1 VVNKLKLRASVGR
14 TGNDKTGQERF
25 LYRPTFTTNA
35 GGFTQG
41 IGDTGGTNGIG
52 NGIVEGRFAAPYLA
66 WEIEDK
72 QNYGFDLGLFDN
84 RIDIIFDYF
93 RSERRDI
100 LLQRRTVPQLG
111 GLRQDPWQNF
121 GKVRNQ
127 GIDMSMNLNQQIGKL
142 KLSARG
148 TFTFTRNK
156 ILEYDELPQKYGYQ
170 AVTGTRVSEN
180 TLYIADRLYTEDD
193 FIVSTNANGL
203 KTYKLR
209 SELPRPTLGGLI
221 GPGDIKYVDVNG
233 DGVIDSYDQVRGVGN
248 PSTPEIIYGFGLNA
262 EYKGFYASIFFQ
274 GAGNTSVLLGG
285 ATSEGWYPFSWG
297 VDQSNY
303 RTFALD
309 RWTENNPSQ
318 DVIIPRLHKNN
329 ANNANNRVA
338 STWWLRNGSFLRL
351 KNIEFGYQLPKKF
364 MDKIGFEAAR
374 IYIMGYNLAV
384 WDDIKYFDPEAGNAN
399 AGLNYPLPRTF
410 TLGLDFTF

>member
-1 VVNKLKLRASVGR
+1 MDLVLTLSTKAS
-14 TGNDKTGQERF
+14 
-25 LYRPTFTTNA
+25 
-35 GGFTQG
+35 
-41 IGDTGGTNGIG
+41 
-52 NGIVEGRFAAPYLA
+52 
-66 WEIEDK
+66 
-72 QNYGFDLGLFDN
+72 
-84 RIDIIFDYF
+84 
-93 RSERRDI
+93 
-100 LLQRRTVPQLG
+100 
-111 GLRQDPWQNF
+111 
-121 GKVRNQ
+121 
-127 GIDMSMNLNQQIGKL
+127 M
-142 KLSARG
+142 
-148 TFTFTRNK
+148 
-156 ILEYDELPQKYGYQ
+156 
-170 AVTGTRVSEN
+170 RVS
-180 TLYIADRLYTEDD
+180 
-193 FIVSTNANGL
+193 
-203 KTYKLR
+203 
-209 SELPRPTLGGLI
+209 
-221 GPGDIKYVDVNG
+221 
-233 DGVIDSYDQVRGVGN
+233 
-248 PSTPEIIYGFGLNA
+248 
-262 EYKGFYASIFFQ
+262 FFQ

>member
-1 VVNKLKLRASVGR
+1 MDLVLTLSTKAS
-14 TGNDKTGQERF
+14 
-25 LYRPTFTTNA
+25 
-35 GGFTQG
+35 
-41 IGDTGGTNGIG
+41 
-52 NGIVEGRFAAPYLA
+52 
-66 WEIEDK
+66 
-72 QNYGFDLGLFDN
+72 
-84 RIDIIFDYF
+84 
-93 RSERRDI
+93 
-100 LLQRRTVPQLG
+100 
-111 GLRQDPWQNF
+111 
-121 GKVRNQ
+121 
-127 GIDMSMNLNQQIGKL
+127 M
-142 KLSARG
+142 
-148 TFTFTRNK
+148 
-156 ILEYDELPQKYGYQ
+156 
-170 AVTGTRVSEN
+170 RVSFFREQAIH
-180 TLYIADRLYTEDD
+180 LFFWEEPLPKDGI
-193 FIVSTNANGL
+193 
-203 KTYKLR
+203 R
-209 SELPRPTLGGLI
+209 SL
-221 GPGDIKYVDVNG
+221 
-233 DGVIDSYDQVRGVGN
+233 
-248 PSTPEIIYGFGLNA
+248 
-262 EYKGFYASIFFQ
+262 
-274 GAGNTSVLLGG
+274 
-285 ATSEGWYPFSWG
+285 G

>member
-1 VVNKLKLRASVGR
+1 MVQKEGAEPARRLRARQGCVEEVESCLREVGAHAL
-14 TGNDKTGQERF
+14 GEHGVVEEE
-25 LYRPTFTTNA
+25 
-35 GGFTQG
+35 GG
-41 IGDTGGTNGIG
+41 
-52 NGIVEGRFAAPYLA
+52 EPHA
-66 WEIEDK
+66 ED
-72 QNYGFDLGLFDN
+72 
-84 RIDIIFDYF
+84 
-93 RSERRDI
+93 
-100 LLQRRTVPQLG
+100 
-111 GLRQDPWQNF
+111 
-121 GKVRNQ
+121 
-127 GIDMSMNLNQQIGKL
+127 
-142 KLSARG
+142 
-148 TFTFTRNK
+148 
-156 ILEYDELPQKYGYQ
+156 
-170 AVTGTRVSEN
+170 
-180 TLYIADRLYTEDD
+180 
-193 FIVSTNANGL
+193 
-203 KTYKLR
+203 
-209 SELPRPTLGGLI
+209 
-221 GPGDIKYVDVNG
+221 
-233 DGVIDSYDQVRGVGN
+233 
-248 PSTPEIIYGFGLNA
+248 
-262 EYKGFYASIFFQ
+262 

-309 RWTENNPSQ
+309 RWTENDPSQ

>member
-1 VVNKLKLRASVGR
+1 
-14 TGNDKTGQERF
+14 
-25 LYRPTFTTNA
+25 
-35 GGFTQG
+35 
-41 IGDTGGTNGIG
+41 
-52 NGIVEGRFAAPYLA
+52 
-66 WEIEDK
+66 
-72 QNYGFDLGLFDN
+72 
-84 RIDIIFDYF
+84 
-93 RSERRDI
+93 
-100 LLQRRTVPQLG
+100 
-111 GLRQDPWQNF
+111 
-121 GKVRNQ
+121 
-127 GIDMSMNLNQQIGKL
+127 M
-142 KLSARG
+142 
-148 TFTFTRNK
+148 
-156 ILEYDELPQKYGYQ
+156 
-170 AVTGTRVSEN
+170 
-180 TLYIADRLYTEDD
+180 
-193 FIVSTNANGL
+193 
-203 KTYKLR
+203 
-209 SELPRPTLGGLI
+209 
-221 GPGDIKYVDVNG
+221 
-233 DGVIDSYDQVRGVGN
+233 IDSYDQVRGVGN

-285 ATSEGWYPFSWG
+285 VTSEGWYPFSWG

-351 KNIEFGYQLPKKF
+351 KNIELGYQLPKKF